1 MSRVTE
7 KPRSRQQ
14 ILDPEQP
21 KIWWGIAVALPIVIA
36 AGLLTTAKVEQ
47 LKKLSL
53 SVPVKP
59 VANSISAVGRLEPR
73 GEVIKLS
80 APAAG
85 LQSASR
91 VKQLFVR
98 EGERVR
104 KGQVIAL
111 LDNHETQ
118 LASVEEAKAKL
129 LEARANLAQ
138 VRAGS
143 PRDIQAQQAVIAR
156 LEAQLRGERDAQQAT
171 ITRIA
176 AQLSAEKMAQQATV
190 ERLEAELR
198 GQGDTLR
205 ATLTR
210 IQAEQRNAQVD
221 AGRYDF
227 LYGQGAISQQERDR
241 RRLSAV
247 TAKQQV
253 VESQATLRQAVA
265 TLRQQVAEARA
276 NQVKTLTT
284 LQQQLI
290 EARVTRDQTIA
301 TLGRQLDEER
311 ARLKRLIEVD
321 PTNVQMA
328 QAQVSNAIATVR
340 QADAELRLSY
350 VQAPTSG
357 EILKIYTKS
366 GEAISVNG
374 IAEIGQTEQM
384 MVIAEVP
391 EDSIG
396 RVRIGQSVSVSS
408 DNGAF
413 EGELKGT
420 VAEIGRKVGKKD
432 VLNTD
437 PAADV
442 DARVIEVKIALSPE
456 DSNKVS
462 GLTNAKV
469 LVDINNPSGSNS
481 EKQ

>member
-7 KPRSRQQ
+7 KPRSRPP

-47 LKKLSL
+47 LKKINS
-53 SVPVKP
+53 SVPVRP
-59 VANSISAVGRLEPR
+59 VANTISAVGRLEPR

-98 EGERVR
+98 EGEQVR

-111 LDNHETQ
+111 LDNHDTQ
-118 LASVEEAKAKL
+118 LANVEQAKAKL

-138 VRAGS
+138 IRVGS
-143 PRDIQAQQAVIAR
+143 PRDVQAQQAVIAR
-156 LEAQLRGERDAQQAT
+156 LEAQLRGERDAQQAS

-176 AQLSAEKMAQQATV
+176 SQLSAEKLAQQATV
-190 ERLEAELR
+190 DRLEAELR
-198 GQGDTLR
+198 GQSDSLR

-227 LYGQGAISQQERDR
+227 LYRQGAISQQERDR

-247 TAKQQV
+247 TAQQQV
-253 VESQATLRQAVA
+253 VESQATLRQAIA

-276 NQVKTLTT
+276 NQVKTLTS

-290 EARVTRDQTIA
+290 EARVTRDKTVA
-301 TLGRQLDEER
+301 TLQRQLDEER

-366 GEAISVNG
+366 GEAISPNG

-384 MVIAEVP
+384 MVVAEVP
-391 EDSIG
+391 EDSISK
-396 RVRIGQSVSVSS
+396 VRIGQSVAVSS

-432 VLNTD
+432 VLNND

-442 DARVIEVKIALSPE
+442 DARVVEVKIAISPE
-456 DSNKVS
+456 DSSKVS

-469 LVDINNPSGSNS
+469 LVEINNPSASN
-481 EKQ
+481 